1 MWLCT
6 SALPEPLESWESTAE
21 GRTNVGEDL
30 SSPEDPP
37 PESLAGTPRIAV
49 VFGVSLFNYISHTLI
64 RYSTPLYFNALGYPE
79 DTYVNFVFY
88 WLTAFIAGSSFSG
101 LLASRYGERRVW
113 SGSLLL
119 FAGLG
124 LLLIHIP
131 GHWMIPFSG
140 LLYGLSA
147 AGQWVGVMAF
157 VQTVTPSKRGRA
169 NSFLMIALGA
179 GSFIGAPLG
188 RLLIGMSSGGAPTP
202 EDFALLFWSHVLI
215 CVLGAVLVSAVS
227 RHPGP
232 APHQVSESSW
242 RTNVAL
248 LKMPRYLAIVI
259 PLSLMGGPVFQT
271 VNIYL
276 PYRAGAPEI
285 GLMAGAVDQGWA
297 ALLTAGYGFQFLGGL
312 AILLIAG
319 RKAGAGMATGVLAA
333 FAVCSLGIGFSPNA
347 YALFVFV
354 ALFEFVRQLMR
365 WSQTGYVSEHM
376 PIHLRGPAIG
386 FSTTL
391 SGLSSTLFAY
401 VIKEVF
407 PPGAPNFSSSL
418 PFFIGGSIGV
428 LGALLLLISNKALL
442 KASPPR
448 EQQRSDT
455 T

>member
-1 MWLCT
+1 MCLCT
-6 SALPEPLESWESTAE
+6 SALPGPFEAWKLTADGHGYK
-21 GRTNVGEDL
+21 GRDL
-30 SSPEDPP
+30 SSPEDPS

-49 VFGVSLFNYISHTLI
+49 VLGVSLSNYVSHALI

-79 DTYVNFVFY
+79 DTYANFVFY

-119 FAGLG
+119 FTGLG

-188 RLLIGMSSGGAPTP
+188 RLLIGWSSDGAPAP
-202 EDFALLFWSHVLI
+202 GDFALLFWSLVLI
-215 CVLGAVLVSAVS
+215 CVLGAISVSTAS

-242 RTNVAL
+242 RTNLAL

-319 RKAGAGMATGVLAA
+319 RKAGAGIAAGVLAT
-333 FAVCSLGIGFSPNA
+333 FAVCSLGIGFSPNSC
-347 YALFVFV
+347 ALFIFV

-376 PIHLRGPAIG
+376 PLHLRGPAIG

-401 VIKEVF
+401 VLKGVF
-407 PPGAPNFSSSL
+407 PPGAPSFSSSL

-428 LGALLLLISNKALL
+428 LGALLLLISNKTLFKTSTL
-442 KASPPR
+442 R
-448 EQQRSDT
+448 TQRSDT